1 MSSNGYLRTSYH
13 NYPPQFLNGGAPLVA
28 NTQINLY
35 LNKAPISQYL
45 AGGLPFPAP
54 KTTGY
59 LPSFSTGATS
69 SWLQSNNNYSNGNQ
83 SPIDMFNPSSSNG
96 YNLYPNGNNFQAQP
110 YPVPPYVPY
119 AGNNYGQQ
127 AYDNG
132 YNPYGNGYIDE
143 GFPLPPQLDV
153 TTMAMGEEGGD
164 GYTPPP
170 LPSPPPTELPKRYA
184 ANESAIFW
192 GDPHIVDADR
202 TAKTN
207 DRATSFDVTDAGLYN
222 ILEDKGIQF
231 NAKFEKF
238 PQWGPTVATE
248 AGINLNGAKV
258 LFTGDGTATVNG
270 KTLAE
275 GESVTLKD
283 GSKVTKAGRVL
294 KVSTDPTKGEYD
306 LELTSVDSGAKKA
319 GGTPICYIDA
329 KVSTRSN
336 GVAMDAVAPKGIL
349 GEGFDEDSVERKALK
364 LGGADKYKADKLIA
378 DNPQI
383 LPPPPSPEPPFP
395 PFLTTFA
402 MGEEGGGG
410 YNPPSNPE
418 PPFLTTFAM
427 GEEGGG
433 GYNPSFPPQW
443 YQG

>member
-1 MSSNGYLRTSYH
+1 
-13 NYPPQFLNGGAPLVA
+13 
-28 NTQINLY
+28 
-35 LNKAPISQYL
+35 
-45 AGGLPFPAP
+45 
-54 KTTGY
+54 
-59 LPSFSTGATS
+59 
-69 SWLQSNNNYSNGNQ
+69 
-83 SPIDMFNPSSSNG
+83 MFNPSSSNG

-132 YNPYGNGYIDE
+132 YNHYGNGYNNTFDGNGVEGSSYHHHNMDE
-143 GFPLPPQLDV
+143 GFPLPPELDV
-153 TTMAMGEEGGD
+153 TTMAMGEEGCD
-164 GYTPPP
+164 GYNPPVMTTMAMGEEGCDGYNPPP
-170 LPSPPPTELPKRYA
+170 LPSPPPTELPKAYA
-184 ANESAIFW
+184 VNESAIFW

-202 TAKTN
+202 ADKTN
-207 DRATSFDVTDAGLYN
+207 DRATSFDVTDEGLYN

-383 LPPPPSPEPPFP
+383 LPPPPGPEPPFP

-410 YNPPSNPE
+410 YNPPPQ
-418 PPFLTTFAM
+418 FDATTLAM

-443 YQG
+443 HQG

>member
-13 NYPPQFLNGGAPLVA
+13 NSLPPFSNGGAPLVA

-45 AGGLPFPAP
+45 AGGLPFPALQ
-54 KTTGY
+54 TTEY
-59 LPSFSTGATS
+59 LPSFSRNPNLAS
-69 SWLQSNNNYSNGNQ
+69 SWLQSNNNYSNGYQ
-83 SPIDMFNPSSSNG
+83 PPIDMFNASSSNG
-96 YNLYPNGNNFQAQP
+96 YNFQAQP

-127 AYDNG
+127 AYN
-132 YNPYGNGYIDE
+132 NPYGNGYNNTFDGNGVAGSSCHHHNIDE
-143 GFPLPPQLDV
+143 GF
-153 TTMAMGEEGGD
+153 
-164 GYTPPP
+164 YPPP
-170 LPSPPPTELPKRYA
+170 APPPTELPKAYA
-184 ANESAIFW
+184 VNESATFW

-202 TAKTN
+202 ADKTN
-207 DRATSFDVTDAGLYN
+207 DKATSFDVTDEGLYN

-238 PQWGPTVATE
+238 PHWGPTVATE
-248 AGINLNGAKV
+248 AGINLNGAKI
-258 LFTGDGTATVNG
+258 LFTGDGTTTVNG

-306 LELTSVDSGAKKA
+306 LELTSVDSGQKKDN
-319 GGTPICYIDA
+319 GTPICYIDA
-329 KVSTRSN
+329 KVITRSN
-336 GVAMDAVAPKGIL
+336 GVAMDGVAPKGIL
-349 GEGFDEDSVERKALK
+349 GEGFDDDGLERKALK
-364 LGGADKYKADKLIA
+364 LGGSDKYKADKLIA
-378 DNPQI
+378 DNPQL
-383 LPPPPSPEPPFP
+383 LPPPPSPEPRM
-395 PFLTTFA
+395 TTFA

-410 YNPPSNPE
+410 YNPPYNPE
-418 PPFLTTFAM
+418 PRMTTFAM

-433 GYNPSFPPQW
+433 GYNLPSLPPLPSQW

>member
-13 NYPPQFLNGGAPLVA
+13 NYPPQFFNGGSPLVA

-96 YNLYPNGNNFQAQP
+96 YNPYSNGNNFQAQP

-132 YNPYGNGYIDE
+132 YNPYGNGCYN
-143 GFPLPPQLDV
+143 
-153 TTMAMGEEGGD
+153 
-164 GYTPPP
+164 PPP
-170 LPSPPPTELPKRYA
+170 LPSPPPTELPKAYA
-184 ANESAIFW
+184 VNESAIFW

-418 PPFLTTFAM
+418 PPFPPFLTTMAM